1 MGTLAHDDTIRGD
14 AAERVHHDLEQDVAP
29 DTTSLERV
37 GILGLGTVQEL
48 GRVVREPPRGD
59 RVEGLQDRYLTGDRP
74 GGGEAEQNRRRPHSH
89 HLMTTERQRP
99 YGASPG
105 GEVTTSFPNK
115 PCSSSKGPAVKNRD
129 RKSTRL
135 NSSHSQISYAVFC
148 LKKKKTRKKKTESI

>member
-1 MGTLAHDDTIRGD
+1 MTYLECRLTLYHFLERLLPQTGGLEAALHGHRDRRPAQAVMGTLAHDDTIRGD

-48 GRVVREPPRGD
+48 GRVVHEPPRRD

-105 GEVTTSFPNK
+105 GEGTTSFPNK
-115 PCSSSKGPAVKNRD
+115 PGPP
-129 RKSTRL
+129 
-135 NSSHSQISYAVFC
+135 SQ
-148 LKKKKTRKKKTESI
+148 